1 MAEKVADKSFRL
13 RCCDRAHMEL
23 EVARPVSALELLR
36 ELTCSRQMS
45 ARVLARGRLSLDGAG
60 LAPASRLAPG
70 DVVGLAFAHTHVPGP
85 ASEAEPV
92 VVWRDRF
99 ALAVDKPAG
108 ILVHADGGVGET
120 LTARVQGLLDREG
133 RPDHEGRPDG
143 QGPPGR
149 MPDGGRDSVARLVP
163 QALQRLD
170 VETSGLVLFS
180 LAEETQPA
188 FDALMAGRVT
198 EKRYLAVVRG
208 PWPSGT
214 MLIDRPI
221 GRDRHDARRM
231 CVSAG
236 GKSSRTWARPLATRG
251 GHTLL
256 LVRIGTGRRHQI
268 RVHLASTGHPIV
280 GDRLYGA
287 LPAGCG
293 GRAGCGD
300 RAGRGGHGSRA
311 TGGLMLHAIEE
322 RLAHPVTGEELVL
335 RTAWPKRFD
344 AFFSAADAS
353 GWSILEQGE

>member
-45 ARVLARGRLSLDGAG
+45 ARVLARGRLSLDGAE

-70 DVVGLAFAHTHVPGP
+70 DVVGLAFAHTHMPGP

-198 EKRYLAVVRG
+198 EKRYLAVGARTMAVRDDA
-208 PWPSGT
+208 
-214 MLIDRPI
+214 DRPPH
-221 GRDRHDARRM
+221 R
-231 CVSAG
+231 
-236 GKSSRTWARPLATRG
+236 ARPPRRPSHARECGRQVLAHVG
-251 GHTLL
+251 KASGHTREPY
-256 LVRIGTGRRHQI
+256 VAAGQ
-268 RVHLASTGHPIV
+268 
-280 GDRLYGA
+280 DRDG
-287 LPAGCG
+287 PTPS
-293 GRAGCGD
+293 D
-300 RAGRGGHGSRA
+300 SRA
-311 TGGLMLHAIEE
+311 PCVDGASHRGRQA
-322 RLAHPVTGEELVL
+322 L
-335 RTAWPKRFD
+335 RRPACRVWWPCGVR
-344 AFFSAADAS
+344 
-353 GWSILEQGE
+353 